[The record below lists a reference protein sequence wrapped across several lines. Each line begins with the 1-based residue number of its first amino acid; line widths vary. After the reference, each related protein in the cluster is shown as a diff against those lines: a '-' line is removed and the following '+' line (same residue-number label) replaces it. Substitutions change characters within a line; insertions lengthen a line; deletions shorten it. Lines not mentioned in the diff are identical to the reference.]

1 MAGLR
6 LPFISL
12 ILIVSLCDC
21 LAQSWSE
28 VKESGKYFYGE
39 GWGKSVEEANQEA
52 LTNLIQQFRVNISVN
67 SQQTHQRQD
76 VIGQY
81 ASETTTFQSAINS
94 YSQATLDSTM
104 MIVISPAPKA
114 HVGRWIKKT
123 DVDKIFEGRRAK
135 IHSLIEQAER
145 AELKGKVDVAV
156 RNLYWAFTLLKS
168 LPNNNAENYDGHI
181 LMTWLPNKLE
191 DIFSDVSAIVNKV
204 DGADVELRFLY
215 KGIPVNSLDYSYND
229 GGMWSNICSAKDG
242 VGLIFLSP
250 GTSTDNINIQIEYEY
265 RGQAMLDPE
274 IQSVMTVSP
283 EVNIAKAFLSAH
295 SNGTVSSRPTVNLA
309 SNSYNTSSSFTD
321 IEPEFFNLPLPMKG
335 TEKLALEREKI
346 AASIKTNNYD
356 AVRNLFTPEGFAVF
370 NRLIRYGQAKVVGDS
385 RYEFTSSK
393 NNIYCRGLQ
402 LSFSFRNGVRKNF
415 VEDIVFTYDENNLIS
430 NLSFGLGKTTLDDI
444 LGQCAYPE
452 EVRMQL
458 VQFLENYQ
466 TAFALKRLDYISTIF
481 DEDAIIIV
489 GTEVKKPVRQM
500 TDGKYMF
507 SDNKYIKYNRY
518 DKASYL
524 EKLKV
529 GFASK
534 EYINLRFNSTQ
545 VRKAMNGGELYGIQ
559 IEQDYYSSNYGD
571 HGYLFLEINLN
582 NPDQP
587 LILVRTWQPQPD
599 PQFGV
604 YNESLF
610 PVHSFK

>member
-1 MAGLR
+1 MAKLR
-6 LPFISL
+6 LPIISL
-12 ILIVSLCDC
+12 ILIISLCDC

-39 GWGKSVEEANQEA
+39 GWGSSVEEANQEA

-67 SQQTHQRQD
+67 SQQSHQRQD
-76 VIGQY
+76 VNGQY

-104 MIVISPAPKA
+104 MIVITPAPKA
-114 HVGRWIKKT
+114 HVGRWINKS
-123 DVDKIFEGRRAK
+123 DVDKIFAGRRSK
-135 IHSLIEQAER
+135 IHSLIDQAQR
-145 AELKGKVDVAV
+145 AEEKGKVDVAV
-156 RNLYWAFTLLKS
+156 RDLYWAFTLLKS
-168 LPNNNAENYDGHI
+168 LPNNNAEKYDGHT
-181 LMTWLPNKLE
+181 LMTWLPNKME
-191 DIFSDVSAIVNKV
+191 DIFSDITATVNKV
-204 DGADVELRFLY
+204 NGSDVELRFQY
-215 KGIPVNSLDYSYND
+215 KGKPVNSLDYSYND

-250 GTSTDNINIQIEYEY
+250 GTSTDNINLQIEYEY

-295 SNGTVSSRPTVNLA
+295 SNGKTNNQPKSDLA
-309 SNSYNTSSSFTD
+309 SNTTVTSSFTD
-321 IEPEFFNLPLPMKG
+321 IEPQFFSLPKPLTG
-335 TEKLALEREKI
+335 TEKLALEMEKI
-346 AASIKTNNYD
+346 VAAIKTNNFN
-356 AVRNLFTPEGFAVF
+356 VVKNLFTPEGYAVF
-370 NRLIRYGQAKVVGDS
+370 NRLIRYGQAKVVGES

-393 NNIYCRGLQ
+393 DYIFCRGLQ

-415 VEDIVFTYDENNLIS
+415 IEDIVFTYDKNNLIS
-430 NLSFGLGKTTLDDI
+430 NVSFGLGRTTLDDI
-444 LGQCAYPE
+444 LGQSAYPE

-489 GTEVKKPVRQM
+489 GTEVKRPVRQQ
-500 TDGKYMF
+500 TDGQYIF
-507 SDNKYIKYNRY
+507 SDNKFIKYNRY

-524 EKLKV
+524 EKLKT

-582 NPDQP
+582 NPDKP

-610 PVHSFK
+610 PVHSFE

>member
-1 MAGLR
+1 
-6 LPFISL
+6 
-12 ILIVSLCDC
+12 
-21 LAQSWSE
+21 
-28 VKESGKYFYGE
+28 
-39 GWGKSVEEANQEA
+39 
-52 LTNLIQQFRVNISVN
+52 
-67 SQQTHQRQD
+67 
-76 VIGQY
+76 
-81 ASETTTFQSAINS
+81 
-94 YSQATLDSTM
+94 
-104 MIVISPAPKA
+104 
-114 HVGRWIKKT
+114 
-123 DVDKIFEGRRAK
+123 
-135 IHSLIEQAER
+135 
-145 AELKGKVDVAV
+145 
-156 RNLYWAFTLLKS
+156 
-168 LPNNNAENYDGHI
+168 
-181 LMTWLPNKLE
+181 
-191 DIFSDVSAIVNKV
+191 
-204 DGADVELRFLY
+204 
-215 KGIPVNSLDYSYND
+215 
-229 GGMWSNICSAKDG
+229 MWSNICSAKDG

-250 GTSTDNINIQIEYEY
+250 GTSTENINIQIEYEY

-274 IQSVMTVSP
+274 IQSIMTVLP

-295 SNGTVSSRPTVNLA
+295 SNGRVSSRPTANLA

-321 IEPEFFNLPLPMKG
+321 IEPEFFSLPSPLKG
-335 TEKLALEREKI
+335 TEKLALEMEKI

-356 AVRNLFTPEGFAVF
+356 AVRNLFTTEGFAVF
-370 NRLIRYGQAKVVGDS
+370 NRLVRYGQAKVVGES
-385 RYEFTSSK
+385 RFEFTSSK

-415 VEDIVFTYDENNLIS
+415 VEDIVFTYDKNNLIS
-430 NLSFGLGKTTLDDI
+430 NVSFGLGRTTLDDI
-444 LGQCAYPE
+444 LGQSAYTE

-489 GTEVKKPVRQM
+489 GTEVKKPEHQT

-507 SDNKYIKYNRY
+507 SDNKFIKYNRY

-587 LILVRTWQPQPD
+587 LILVRTWQPHPD

-610 PVHSFK
+610 PVHSFD